1 MKKKLIKNKEGDQEL
16 NCTASVKKKKNVSM
30 NVLNLTIRLKLG
42 YLACMPL
49 LLWVLWLI
57 MCCGLFINN
66 ETKENRS
73 KNRDGVDSGGASP
86 HCKYLAVYH
95 LH

>member
-1 MKKKLIKNKEGDQEL
+1 
-16 NCTASVKKKKNVSM
+16 M